1 MSTSLVNVIRSAQ
14 AYRAAVDRI
23 FSEPLAEPDAA
34 REYFFDLSISVSRLH
49 LDYLLAVRDQPA
61 IERSVA
67 MGNHR
72 IERIRSDFHRQMRLQ
87 ERLRER
93 LEALPCWEY
102 FDPSDAFADYT
113 GLRTLNDY
121 ISSFLIQLPEAY
133 EETFSVEYYAKGLL
147 GGATGPISELIVA
160 LEHMGRNHLS
170 FVRFALEG
178 ASQSSN
184 WRVPEGSQGRGR
196 TAATS
201 TKVGVPASRPRRV
214 GGIERTHR
222 LVVSN

>member
-1 MSTSLVNVIRSAQ
+1 MITSLVNVIRSAQ

-23 FSEPLAEPDAA
+23 FSEPLDEPDAA
-34 REYFFDLSISVSRLH
+34 REYFFDLSISVSQLH
-49 LDYLLAVRDQPA
+49 LDYLLVVKDQPA
-61 IERSVA
+61 IERYA
-67 MGNHR
+67 TAGDHLM
-72 IERIRSDFHRQMRLQ
+72 ERIRGDIHHEMRVR

-102 FDPSDAFADYT
+102 FDPSDAFADDT
-113 GLRTLNDY
+113 GLRALKDY
-121 ISSFLIQLPEAY
+121 IASFVIELPEAY
-133 EETFSVEYYAKGLL
+133 EETFRVEYYAKGLL

-184 WRVPEGSQGRGR
+184 WRVPEGSEGEGEDGGDLDEDGGPRQ
-196 TAATS
+196 
-201 TKVGVPASRPRRV
+201 PA
-214 GGIERTHR
+214 
-222 LVVSN
+222 